1 MVGPDMTAKQLTPKQ
16 RAFVTEFL
24 VDLNQHQAA
33 IRAGYSPKSAGY
45 AARSALK
52 TAAVQSA
59 IQQAMNERAARTA
72 VRGDV
77 VLESLVRIALK
88 AEAKEDFSAATRS
101 WELVGRHLKLFT
113 DRLEIKDTT
122 PRAERLAAARR
133 RLEQR
138 AE

>member
-1 MVGPDMTAKQLTPKQ
+1 MTAKQLTPKQ

-72 VRGDV
+72 VRADV

-113 DRLEIKDTT
+113 DRHEHGGIGGGPVQFTISAQEAL
-122 PRAERLAAARR
+122 L
-133 RLEQR
+133 
-138 AE
+138 